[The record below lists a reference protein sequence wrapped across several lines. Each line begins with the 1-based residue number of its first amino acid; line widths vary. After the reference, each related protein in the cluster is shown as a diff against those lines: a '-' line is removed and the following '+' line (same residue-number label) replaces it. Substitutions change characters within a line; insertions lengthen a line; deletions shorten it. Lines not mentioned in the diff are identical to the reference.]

1 LGVWVRNDATP
12 TPGGSIVKIT
22 GRILGLGV
30 FLSLLGGCAS
40 YTHQVDLNSDDR
52 LDTVR
57 GNYTE
62 GHYFYA
68 DFQLNQNVSRPDG
81 AYEKRSLAQFRG
93 KPDEIWFEDVD
104 NDGDLDLRC
113 RQSSK
118 TRWDHI
124 VDGEYVALNDG
135 LGNFEELETMEGV
148 AASFAAKR

>member
-1 LGVWVRNDATP
+1 VKP
-12 TPGGSIVKIT
+12 TA
-22 GRILGLGV
+22 RLLGLGA
-30 FLSLLGGCAS
+30 FIALLAGCAS

-81 AYEKRSLAQFRG
+81 TYEKRSLAQFRG
-93 KPDEIWFEDVD
+93 KPDEIWFEDFD